1 MMTALIALQG
11 ETWEQ
16 LCYRAYQ
23 QSTEVLVMSVRNA
36 NRDTARAMSAF
47 QFSGGERITIPT
59 ITSTEIIITEVAP
72 WER

>member
-1 MMTALIALQG
+1 MTELIALQG

-23 QSTEVLVMSVRNA
+23 KSTEMLVMSLRNA
-36 NRDTARAMSAF
+36 NRDTARAMNAF
-47 QFSGGERITIPT
+47 QFLGGERIIIPT
-59 ITSTEIIITEVAP
+59 ITSTEAVIIEVAP